1 MPIRMVGASSSIV
14 PDTAVTSAD
23 LAHLGAIKE
32 LLRLLNDPYAGGT
45 PLVHVVDRIRVLA
58 SRCAARARLKSP
70 DRQAKTTT
78 QVLALIGN
86 RGLEAELLT
95 LLEDL
100 TILNAELEG
109 R

>member
-1 MPIRMVGASSSIV
+1 LVGPPKSAVS
-14 PDTAVTSAD
+14 DTSVTRTD

-32 LLRLLNDPYAGGT
+32 LLSLLNDPYAGGT
-45 PLVHVVDRIRVLA
+45 PLVHVVDRIRVLQA
-58 SRCAARARLKSP
+58 RCLRRAKQTSP
-70 DRQAKTTT
+70 DRPMKTTS

-100 TILNAELEG
+100 TMLNAELEV
-109 R
+109 